1 MQPGSTRGSPSACAS
16 NVVLAR
22 PNSSARARAVPFLT
36 ATALHDSTDMPYSSQ
51 VPDDADAR
59 FRTAYWR
66 AFREVDSLRVRQWER
81 SRVTVPQ
88 LRVLYLLRRHPGA
101 TTGELARHL
110 SITVSTTS
118 GLVIKLVDRGLV
130 VRGRGTDDRRRE
142 PLELSEDGAAL
153 LGEVSED
160 GRVLLASVAEALGD
174 DLGAVTQALERL
186 GNIMALAQPALLSAN
201 NQDTAAKHSAQPV
214 HVVAS
219 ARGERGDR

>member
-1 MQPGSTRGSPSACAS
+1 MPY
-16 NVVLAR
+16 
-22 PNSSARARAVPFLT
+22 NSSVL
-36 ATALHDSTDMPYSSQ
+36 
-51 VPDDADAR
+51 DDAHAR
-59 FRTAYWR
+59 FRNAYWR

-88 LRVLYLLRRHPGA
+88 LRVLYLVRRHPGA

-110 SITVSTTS
+110 GITVSTTS

-142 PLELSEDGAAL
+142 PLELSEEGSAL

-160 GRVLLASVAEALGD
+160 GRVLLESVAEALGD
-174 DLGAVTQALERL
+174 NLDAVTQALEQV
-186 GNIMALAQPALLSAN
+186 GNIMALAQPAPLSALN
-201 NQDTAAKHSAQPV
+201 KDTTARHSAQAF
-214 HVVAS
+214 HVAS